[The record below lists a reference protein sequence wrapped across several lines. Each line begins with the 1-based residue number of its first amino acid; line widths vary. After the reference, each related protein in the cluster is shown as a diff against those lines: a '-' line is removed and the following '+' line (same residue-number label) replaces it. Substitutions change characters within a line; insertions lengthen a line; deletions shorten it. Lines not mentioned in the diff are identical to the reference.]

1 MNKGVDTPPTCFN
14 VYNPETILWE
24 SADKLQDHQ
33 IQDHDHQI
41 QVKQIYKILKTT

>member
-33 IQDHDHQI
+33 IQ
-41 QVKQIYKILKTT
+41 VKFKAVDLKLD